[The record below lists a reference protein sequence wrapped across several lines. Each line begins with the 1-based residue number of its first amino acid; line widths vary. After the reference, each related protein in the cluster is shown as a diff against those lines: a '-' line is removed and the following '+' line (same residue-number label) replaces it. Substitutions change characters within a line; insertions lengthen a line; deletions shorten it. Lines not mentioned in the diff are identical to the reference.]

1 MSMSA
6 SCVCMAITRTTR
18 LGAWA
23 APRRGLGSASRRASR
38 STQATQAS
46 STAQSSSP
54 RVVGVLH
61 GPHIRPDI
69 ADDVLSRIDAART
82 LHSTRHTVFSGTG
95 TQLGLDSTW
104 RFVVSSD
111 GSFREEIVTEKFTTI
126 SGYDAS
132 SSVTSSSSSSS
143 VTSRSWS
150 GDQTGMASYLAYD
163 DDELTMLVSWAR
175 SGLWSSPAVR
185 PLLVVDVISTSVDEA
200 GRPVAVMRLR
210 MKDGRVTATATVDL
224 GDSSGVL
231 RPRSIA
237 FHLRSDNEA
246 LTFLDWDEIEAEGIQ
261 YPRRIEYETMSGT
274 NVLCVEHAV
283 VRDASV
289 QDGDDGHDG
298 GYDGGHDG
306 GHDSKDVSFSMP
318 VSLDM
323 PLDTEFREPSTH
335 ELPAWVT
342 TSGHIL
348 VKATI
353 DGDQESAGYWLFDTG
368 ASGSVIDSA
377 AAAKLGLESFGSF
390 KVKGMA
396 GDLPGNFR
404 SCRTMELGPLKVN
417 DMMLMEMDCSGLV
430 RGGPGPVLGIIGCDI
445 LSRAV
450 WDIPRIVHPAAKEDD
465 GDADDDG
472 DGDREVASFAAAMA
486 ITSMRDNKNK
496 NKNKKKETSLPLRG
510 CREIAITMTDPRI
523 TPDVDDS
530 KWMDVR
536 WVSSLPHLDV
546 TCVNGDARS
555 SVMFMVD
562 SGAGGMQLMM
572 NNQTAWSLLLCAPE
586 NQGEKPRGT
595 RTVRG
600 VGGSS
605 TSSIRLRSKRLRIA
619 IGHNDLTEVDC
630 LVADDGI
637 QGGVELSHYTGGV
650 LCNDVLVRYRF
661 VIDLPRDRLA
671 LL

>member
-1 MSMSA
+1 
-6 SCVCMAITRTTR
+6 
-18 LGAWA
+18 
-23 APRRGLGSASRRASR
+23 
-38 STQATQAS
+38 
-46 STAQSSSP
+46 
-54 RVVGVLH
+54 
-61 GPHIRPDI
+61 
-69 ADDVLSRIDAART
+69 
-82 LHSTRHTVFSGTG
+82 
-95 TQLGLDSTW
+95 
-104 RFVVSSD
+104 
-111 GSFREEIVTEKFTTI
+111 
-126 SGYDAS
+126 
-132 SSVTSSSSSSS
+132 
-143 VTSRSWS
+143 
-150 GDQTGMASYLAYD
+150 
-163 DDELTMLVSWAR
+163 
-175 SGLWSSPAVR
+175 
-185 PLLVVDVISTSVDEA
+185 
-200 GRPVAVMRLR
+200 
-210 MKDGRVTATATVDL
+210 
-224 GDSSGVL
+224 
-231 RPRSIA
+231 
-237 FHLRSDNEA
+237 
-246 LTFLDWDEIEAEGIQ
+246 
-261 YPRRIEYETMSGT
+261 
-274 NVLCVEHAV
+274 
-283 VRDASV
+283 
-289 QDGDDGHDG
+289 
-298 GYDGGHDG
+298 
-306 GHDSKDVSFSMP
+306 
-318 VSLDM
+318 
-323 PLDTEFREPSTH
+323 
-335 ELPAWVT
+335 
-342 TSGHIL
+342 
-348 VKATI
+348 
-353 DGDQESAGYWLFDTG
+353 
-368 ASGSVIDSA
+368 
-377 AAAKLGLESFGSF
+377 
-390 KVKGMA
+390 
-396 GDLPGNFR
+396 
-404 SCRTMELGPLKVN
+404 MELGPLKVN

-465 GDADDDG
+465 GGDDADGDGDG
-472 DGDREVASFAAAMA
+472 DGDREVASLAAAMA

-496 NKNKKKETSLPLRG
+496 NKNKRKETSLPLRG